1 MTEITDDVLQFLLW
15 FVDQREQQGDLS
27 LTVTV
32 GGTLVT
38 GLLIG
43 EQEYFSRVGTMFS
56 RGVPGLSAESR
67 ESLDRFWS
75 TWVDRR
81 EQSPEDKVRLAFLH
95 LADAHVIVGDGIG
108 VPRPAGVLWRCRL
121 DAVDGYFFEQLGP
134 VGARASTKQVQNDD
148 LMS

>member
-1 MTEITDDVLQFLLW
+1 MTEITDDVLQFLVW
-15 FVDQREQQGDLS
+15 FVAQGERQGGLS

-38 GLLIG
+38 GLLIS

-56 RGVPGLSAESR
+56 RGVPGLSAEGR

-81 EQSPEDKVRLAFLH
+81 EQSPEDKVMPAFLH
-95 LADAHVIVGDGIG
+95 LADAHVIVGNGIG
-108 VPRPAGVLWRCRL
+108 VPHPAGVLWRCRL
-121 DAVDGYFFEQLGP
+121 DEVDGYFFEQLVSG
-134 VGARASTKQVQNDD
+134 GERASTKQVQNDD